1 MVAFLY
7 YLWYNHYY
15 DTIMGIVCILEK
27 DKITKKVVML
37 KIATVFSGIGAV
49 EQALKQ
55 LNTPYKIL
63 FACDNG
69 ERYLKLSFD
78 DINKMVEGCS
88 KDERENIV
96 RKLYDSTNK
105 ENLVKKSY
113 IANYGDNLED
123 WYEDIRFLDGS
134 EYKGELD
141 LLVGGSP
148 CQSFSTYGKK
158 LGLEDVRGT
167 LFYDY
172 ARLIKESQPKVFI
185 YENVAGMLTHDHGH
199 TWQVI
204 QDVFRSLNYSICYE
218 VLNAQDYGLPQMRKR
233 LFVIGVRNDL
243 DFKIQ
248 FPPKKIKLE
257 CTAED
262 YLEKNVDNKYYLPYK
277 GFRYVTESE
286 RNEGRAR
293 VNRDIIGCQTAN
305 QQFNWTGDFRI
316 EEPQQRHYDDK
327 RIYIGNYKGHPAVAR
342 KLTPRECLNLMGFGE
357 FKILV
362 PDQVM
367 YRQAGNSIAVPVL
380 KNILTNILEAL
391 DGEMVY

>member
-1 MVAFLY
+1 
-7 YLWYNHYY
+7 
-15 DTIMGIVCILEK
+15 
-27 DKITKKVVML
+27 ML
-37 KIATVFSGIGAV
+37 RIATVFSGIGAV

-55 LNTPYKIL
+55 LHQPYKIL

-69 ERYLKLSFD
+69 ERYLKIPYED
-78 DINKMVEGCS
+78 VCKIIDGCT
-88 KDERENIV
+88 KEEREKKV
-96 RKLYDSTNK
+96 RMLYDLTKK

-113 IANYGDNLED
+113 MANYGSSLED
-123 WYEDIRFLDGS
+123 WYEDIRFLNGV
-134 EYKGELD
+134 EYKGCLD

-204 QDVFRSLNYSICYE
+204 QDVFHSLNYSIRHE
-218 VLNAQDYGLPQMRKR
+218 VLDAQNYGLPQMRKR
-233 LFVIGVRNDL
+233 LFVVGVRNDL
-243 DFKIQ
+243 DLSIQ
-248 FPPKKIKLE
+248 FPPQKVELQ
-257 CTAED
+257 CSAED
-262 YLEKNVDNKYYLPYK
+262 FLEKNIDNKYYLPYK

-293 VNRDIIGCQTAN
+293 VNRSIIGCQTAN

-316 EEPQQRHYDDK
+316 EVPKQRHYEDE
-327 RIYIGNYKGHPAVAR
+327 RIYIGEFEGHPAVAR
-342 KLTPRECLNLMGFGE
+342 KLTPRECLNLMGFDE
-357 FKILV
+357 FKIVV

-380 KNILTNILEAL
+380 KCILKNILEAL
-391 DGEMVY
+391 DGKMVY